1 MPPINWHTQSAM
13 LCNMPEKKKVYAKIA
28 PSAIFPLVAMA
39 TETVTDEVWEKHQD
53 PATGNQ

>member
-1 MPPINWHTQSAM
+1 MNLYP
-13 LCNMPEKKKVYAKIA
+13 KKKVYAKIA